1 MGCCCC
7 CCRCQLNAIIEF
19 VAVAAGVWL
28 EYTASV
34 AAEAAV
40 VTAPAVGS
48 AAGFAGVT
56 IAAATVVA
64 AAVDVVAEVG
74 SGRCTGGS
82 SLLLGSLCRLD
93 NSLRY
98 DHWSAVGSRLQ
109 LAQWHR
115 LYGLRRYR
123 RGSCGGGTATR
134 QSQSL
139 LQPKN

>member
-1 MGCCCC
+1 M
-7 CCRCQLNAIIEF
+7 AKWAVAVVAAVEF

-64 AAVDVVAEVG
+64 AAVAKRPLHWRFQPVVG
-74 SGRCTGGS
+74 
-82 SLLLGSLCRLD
+82 
-93 NSLRY
+93 
-98 DHWSAVGSRLQ
+98 
-109 LAQWHR
+109 LA
-115 LYGLRRYR
+115 LPAG
-123 RGSCGGGTATR
+123 
-134 QSQSL
+134 
-139 LQPKN
+139 